1 MKRADGDLLS
11 SLSPFILEGMA
22 LMVFLNQLWSEHVSL
37 RLPRIVCRGITL
49 PLDKVLE
56 ITLPPEVAMID
67 DGLDL
72 EFFLSINEVWGRFR
86 EVVPVLS
93 GFSERHQETGM
104 KDVMNGPGRG

>member
-1 MKRADGDLLS
+1 
-11 SLSPFILEGMA
+11 
-22 LMVFLNQLWSEHVSL
+22 
-37 RLPRIVCRGITL
+37 
-49 PLDKVLE
+49 
-56 ITLPPEVAMID
+56 MID

-72 EFFLSINEVWGRFR
+72 EFFLSINEVWVRFR